1 MREFFKNTDINFLGK
16 RQSFYLL
23 SIILLSIGLI
33 ALVQISRGKGN
44 LGIDFAGGAAVQL
57 KFEQP
62 ISINEA
68 RRALRD
74 GGLPGTELQEITRE
88 NKLIIRIKKKDIV
101 QKNIRGQIKSIIS
114 KSFSGNSFIIESS
127 TEIGP
132 TIGKKLQRD
141 ALWAIAISLIGIVSF
156 IAYRFQFQFGIAA
169 AIAAFHD
176 VLVVL
181 GTFFLLD
188 KEITLLTVTALLT
201 IAGYS
206 LNDTVVI
213 FDRIRE
219 NLKARKKES
228 FEQTINKTINDVL
241 SRTFITSVTTFLAVA
256 ALYLFGGEVIHDF
269 ALAVLIGVVVGT
281 YSSWFIASSLLVT
294 WRQRSQESRV
304 LKRA

>member
-1 MREFFKNTDINFLGK
+1 MLEFLKNTDIDFLGK
-16 RQSFYLL
+16 RQIFYIL
-23 SIILLSIGLI
+23 SIILVSIGLI
-33 ALVQISRGKGN
+33 SLVQISRGKGN

-57 KFEQP
+57 RFDRP
-62 ISINEA
+62 VPINEA
-68 RRALRD
+68 RKALGD
-74 GGLPGTELQEITRE
+74 GGLPGTELQEVVSE

-101 QKNIRGQIKSIIS
+101 EKNIRGQIKSIIS
-114 KSFSGNSFIIESS
+114 KAFTENPFIVESS

-132 TIGKKLQRD
+132 TIGKKLQED
-141 ALWAIAISLIGIVSF
+141 ALWAITISLIGIISF

-181 GTFFLLD
+181 GTFLLLD
-188 KEITLLTVTALLT
+188 KEVTLLTVTALLT

-219 NLKARKKES
+219 NLKTRKKAS
-228 FEQTINKTINDVL
+228 FEQTINRTINEVL
-241 SRTFITSVTTFLAVA
+241 SRTLITSVTTFLAVA
-256 ALYLFGGEVIHDF
+256 ALYFFGGEVIHDF

-294 WRQRSQESRV
+294 WRQRTNETRI

>member
-1 MREFFKNTDINFLGK
+1 MLEFLKNTDIDFLGK
-16 RQSFYLL
+16 RQIFYIL
-23 SIILLSIGLI
+23 SIILVSIGLI
-33 ALVQISRGKGN
+33 SLVQISRGKGN

-57 KFEQP
+57 RFDRP
-62 ISINEA
+62 VPINEA
-68 RRALRD
+68 RKALGD
-74 GGLPGTELQEITRE
+74 GGLPGTELQEVVSE

-101 QKNIRGQIKSIIS
+101 EKNIRGQIKSIIS
-114 KSFSGNSFIIESS
+114 KAFTENPFIVESS

-132 TIGKKLQRD
+132 TIGKKLQED
-141 ALWAIAISLIGIVSF
+141 ALWAITISLIGIISF

-181 GTFFLLD
+181 GTFLLLD
-188 KEITLLTVTALLT
+188 KEVTLLTVTALLT

-219 NLKARKKES
+219 NLKTRKKAS
-228 FEQTINKTINDVL
+228 FEQTINRTINEVL
-241 SRTFITSVTTFLAVA
+241 SRTLITSITTFLAVA
-256 ALYLFGGEVIHDF
+256 ALYFFGGEVIHDF

-294 WRQRSQESRV
+294 WRQRTNETRI

>member
-1 MREFFKNTDINFLGK
+1 MLKFFNKTNIDFLGK
-16 RQSFYLL
+16 RQVFYIL
-23 SIILLSIGLI
+23 SIIFVSIGLI

-44 LGIDFAGGAAVQL
+44 LGIDFSGGAAVQL
-57 KFEQP
+57 KFDQP
-62 ISINEA
+62 IPINEA
-68 RRALRD
+68 RRALSD
-74 GGLPGTELQEITRE
+74 GGLPGTELQEVVRE
-88 NKLIIRIKKKDIV
+88 NKLIIRVKKKDIV
-101 QKNIRGQIKSIIS
+101 QKNIRGQIESIIS
-114 KSFSGNSFIIESS
+114 KAFSGNPFIIESS

-132 TIGKKLQRD
+132 TIGKKLQED
-141 ALWAIAISLIGIVSF
+141 ALWAIFISLVGIISY

-176 VLVVL
+176 VFVVL
-181 GTFFLLD
+181 GTFFLLN

-219 NLKARKKES
+219 NLKTRKKES
-228 FEQTINKTINDVL
+228 FEQTINRTINDVL
-241 SRTFITSVTTFLAVA
+241 SRTLITSVTTFLAVA

-269 ALAVLIGVVVGT
+269 ALAILIGVIVGT

-294 WRQRSQESRV
+294 WRQRHREARV